1 MRNIFINN
9 CFGKSKIGDLS
20 HHICCKKNVATLYIA
35 MMEGTQPVCKYSNP
49 AQNKIWIQNIPNKLS
64 YELVIFIGQLLSLI
78 ELKMKFIIDIIDV
91 SLLIC
96 DVKIC

>member
-1 MRNIFINN
+1 MLLLFTWRW
-9 CFGKSKIGDLS
+9 
-20 HHICCKKNVATLYIA
+20 

-78 ELKMKFIIDIIDV
+78 ELKMKFIIDTIDV

>member
-1 MRNIFINN
+1 MESP
-9 CFGKSKIGDLS
+9 KS
-20 HHICCKKNVATLYIA
+20 ATLAIIFA
-35 MMEGTQPVCKYSNP
+35 ERRMLLVFTSRWMMEGTQPVCKYSNP

>member
-1 MRNIFINN
+1 
-9 CFGKSKIGDLS
+9 
-20 HHICCKKNVATLYIA
+20 

-49 AQNKIWIQNIPNKLS
+49 AQNKIRIQNIPNKLS
-64 YELVIFIGQLLSLI
+64 YELIIFIAQLLSLI
-78 ELKMKFIIDIIDV
+78 ELKIKFIVDTIGV

>member
-1 MRNIFINN
+1 
-9 CFGKSKIGDLS
+9 
-20 HHICCKKNVATLYIA
+20 

-49 AQNKIWIQNIPNKLS
+49 AQNKIQIQNIPNKLS
-64 YELVIFIGQLLSLI
+64 YELIIFIAQLLSLI
-78 ELKMKFIIDIIDV
+78 ELKIKFIIDTIGV

>member
-1 MRNIFINN
+1 
-9 CFGKSKIGDLS
+9 
-20 HHICCKKNVATLYIA
+20 
-35 MMEGTQPVCKYSNP
+35 MEGTQPACKYSNP

-64 YELVIFIGQLLSLI
+64 YKLIIFIAQLLSLI
-78 ELKMKFIIDIIDV
+78 ELKIKFIVDTIGV